1 MLSKCKETADKEFAP
16 VYFDCTIKIVITF
29 KYDLDKSFHEIFKRV
44 DNWINEGSA
53 GKLNQ

>member
-1 MLSKCKETADKEFAP
+1 MLSKCKETAGKEFAP
-16 VYFDCTIKIVITF
+16 VYFDSTIKIVITF